1 MNLRRWWF
9 QIGGPNALSI
19 WSWLITLP
27 MALGVSLTFEPDAS
41 DRDRLMWAGYVLA
54 VQVLLGGLMWIAART
69 LLPRETG
76 RSRPVVAM
84 SVFVGLGAIRAA
96 AMDLGGSSF
105 DAVESSLATR
115 LVINVLAGPI
125 ILAVIAV
132 VVDTYRRHT
141 AVMQRLQQAQASL
154 EAVRSVALEA
164 KDGDERELVQQ
175 VFDEVSEA
183 LTSRSVDPA
192 QIKTVARDLVR
203 TRSHEIERDDP
214 IAIPEAV
221 VVKRPLQDLRA
232 LSRRMVLPRAWA
244 TALTIEVL
252 TLPVVASV
260 HGLAAGIVHAVT
272 ATLVI
277 AAVLLAGHAIWRWL
291 PQWMR
296 GGVGV
301 VVVGFVTGLL
311 AVSMVLPVVQLV
323 YPDYPVYLASGTA
336 LVMVFVVGFSLAS
349 AIGSTLRANEERQSA
364 LVSEAA
370 GQVQELRM
378 RRTERRRKVAAFLH
392 GPIQAELLVAS
403 ASDVPVEQVMASL
416 EDRFTQF
423 GREVPKSTTIERINS
438 VIQAWAA
445 ALTITSEIDDAAL
458 ARADAYPGC
467 TQVIVDALSE
477 GFANALRH
485 ATSSNV
491 HVMLGCEGEDSVELR
506 VRTEGVV
513 ASTRSGDGIGL
524 RHLQESARTVELV
537 PVEQSTELVVRV

>member
-1 MNLRRWWF
+1 VNLRRWWF

-491 HVMLGCEGEDSVELR
+491 HVMLRCEGEDSVELR
-506 VRTEGVV
+506 VRTEGTV
-513 ASTRSGDGIGL
+513 ASTRSEDGIGL

>member
-1 MNLRRWWF
+1 VNLRRWWF

-27 MALGVSLTFEPDAS
+27 MAMGVSLTFEPEAS
-41 DRDRLMWAGYVLA
+41 DRDRLLWTGYVLA

-69 LLPRETG
+69 LLPREVG

-84 SVFVGLGAIRAA
+84 SVFVGLGIVRVV

-105 DAVESSLATR
+105 NAVESSLATR
-115 LVINVLAGPI
+115 LAINVLAGPI

-132 VVDTYRRHT
+132 VVDSYRRHA

-154 EAVRSVALEA
+154 EAVRTVAVETRA
-164 KDGDERELVQQ
+164 VDERELIQQ

-183 LTSRSVDPA
+183 LTSRNVDPA
-192 QIKTVARDLVR
+192 QIKSAARDLVR
-203 TRSHEIERDDP
+203 TRSHEIERDDSIP
-214 IAIPEAV
+214 IPEAA
-221 VVKRPLQDLRA
+221 VVKRPVQDLRA
-232 LSRRMVLPRAWA
+232 LSGRMVLPRAWA
-244 TALTIEVL
+244 TALTIEML

-260 HGLAAGIVHAVT
+260 HGWVAGIVHAVT
-272 ATLVI
+272 ATIVI
-277 AAVLLAGHAIWRWL
+277 AGALLAGHVIWRWL

-311 AVSMVLPVVQLV
+311 AVSVVLPVVRLV

-336 LVMVFVVGFSLAS
+336 LVLVFVVGFSLAS

-378 RRTERRRKVAAFLH
+378 RIAERRRKVAAFLH

-403 ASDVPVEQVMASL
+403 ASDVPVDQVMASL
-416 EDRFTQF
+416 EDRFAQF
-423 GREVPKSTTIERINS
+423 GREVPKSTAIERINA
-438 VIQAWAA
+438 VILAWSA
-445 ALTITSEIDDAAL
+445 ALTITSEFDDAAL
-458 ARADAYPGC
+458 ARADAHPGC
-467 TQVIVDALSE
+467 AQVIVDALSE

-506 VRTEGVV
+506 VRTEGAV

-537 PVEQSTELVVRV
+537 PAEQSTELVVRV